1 MTSIVFRIPSM
12 DIPLWQQEIRLL
24 HELWRHPS
32 VEEIKDRKKTLQY
45 RHVAYRMELPL
56 RAHGRELYMKLIDTM
71 AWADAF
77 LWQKLPRNEF
87 AYPEVEYIVYE
98 AKGGIPGSIEPH
110 VDNHSAVTIVILL
123 SDPSEFTGGVNCFA
137 SPDSEDLPAR
147 LVSLNCG
154 DAVLFRGEKLR
165 HWITPVTQGRR
176 VVLQIEYPGASS
188 STVTSEA
195 LMELAATL
203 QCWQK
208 LRQRCV
214 VPPPEREKVEDVEAP
229 EPRQKE
235 SVESVA
241 GLLSELRSRL
251 KSLPALTSAARG
263 VFRSVQPGHLLL
275 ILGGFCRLFGRA
287 ADNADLAVQRCL
299 KAAQATLEGPTG
311 TTAICIIIFP
321 IFGLLGQR
329 LRSWQQRLA
338 KWQAAKAA
346 EKVHFSDMVIPGFD
360 VQTCSSHQSVPM
372 LLSSGMM
379 PQTPTPQYQEER
391 KPHGPGRAARHVVH
405 GAGAPPARRG
415 TMRSGG
421 RVMTPPRP
429 RRLQLDQLGEDEDGE
444 FSTDGHEPPWL
455 PGATVPRAVRRH
467 GARSRAR
474 CPSCVPQLGHVGI
487 GLVAW

>member
-1 MTSIVFRIPSM
+1 MWFIGLLQLSQVLAAPRCETFAPSGLELR
-12 DIPLWQQEIRLL
+12 DDGRLAG
-24 HELWRHPS
+24 WS
-32 VEEIKDRKKTLQY
+32 VEQLRGRRWSASVVSSGGGE
-45 RHVAYRMELPL
+45 ELFDGYSAGRCVVGTWTKEEPL
-56 RAHGRELYMKLIDTM
+56 AQGSDVGLCLAKCQQDEGCLGILYG
-71 AWADAF
+71 
-77 LWQKLPRNEF
+77 
-87 AYPEVEYIVYE
+87 EVEGRQRPRT
-98 AKGGIPGSIEPH
+98 ARCFL
-110 VDNHSAVTIVILL
+110 A
-123 SDPSEFTGGVNCFA
+123 GVGRN
-137 SPDSEDLPAR
+137 D
-147 LVSLNCG
+147 
-154 DAVLFRGEKLR
+154 VLM
-165 HWITPVTQGRR
+165 
-176 VVLQIEYPGASS
+176 EYPGASS

-444 FSTDGHEPPWL
+444 FSTDGHEADLTRGGPSFDAAK
-455 PGATVPRAVRRH
+455 GVTATASEVPLLQLLNHPDFEVLRRVRHLGDKTAQQIMSFRRRQGDLKTVSDLH
-467 GARSRAR
+467 TKVGLKEVLVKKVLKEYHVSR
-474 CPSCVPQLGHVGI
+474 
-487 GLVAW
+487 